1 MKNLM
6 KYAILPR
13 ALVLLLALSLMLSV
27 FVLPAAA
34 ATEKV
39 YTEWSYDKTSNT
51 LTATFPDGD
60 TEVYYRLED
69 NPNLR
74 YDPDYS
80 YKYYNNVHIN
90 GSSYKI
96 YATKGGGETLA
107 LYGFNEDWIFFVTE
121 EQMKEV
127 EELYEAKSDGHAT
140 TLAYRKI
147 GQDKYSKSSLKV
159 KGSFCGN
166 MASLTKDPDA
176 ETLTDTLY
184 GLRYAPRYELWLYD
198 WDKMV
203 AVNYG
208 FMFDLMGELYYLPV
222 EGLPAAALD
231 VRGELNPT
239 EAVTVTLYRLPDLL
253 TEDVTDGIS
262 GASYGYHYSVENE
275 GGYLGGL
282 VDPDLG
288 LGIGTEDVP
297 AGLVYFTIAL
307 LGIIAPIA
315 PLVLGLTLPHSRKQ
329 GYSKRWYLLA
339 YLSGAWM
346 LMGVVLLVAMIVA
359 L

>member
-1 MKNLM
+1 VKKLM

-13 ALVLLLALSLMLSV
+13 ALVLLLALTLAVTAS
-27 FVLPAAA
+27 VLPAAA
-34 ATEKV
+34 AAEKV
-39 YTEWSYDKTSNT
+39 YTEWVYDEASKT

-60 TEVYYRLED
+60 TEVYYRVEND
-69 NPNLR
+69 SRLR
-74 YDPDYS
+74 YDPDYR
-80 YKYYNNVHIN
+80 YKYYNSVSIN

-96 YATKGGGETLA
+96 YAAEEEGDTLA
-107 LYGFNEDWIFFVTE
+107 LLGFNEDWIFFVTE

-275 GGYLGGL
+275 GGYMGGL
-282 VDPDLG
+282 IDPNIPDEDLP
-288 LGIGTEDVP
+288 V
-297 AGLVYFTIAL
+297 GLVYFTIAF
-307 LGIIAPIA
+307 LGIILPIA
-315 PLVLGLTLPHSRKQ
+315 PLVLGLCLPHSAKQ
-329 GYSKRWYLLA
+329 GYQKRWYLLT

-346 LMGVVLLVAMIVA
+346 VMGVVLLVAMIVA

>member
-1 MKNLM
+1 MKKLM

-13 ALVLLLALSLMLSV
+13 ALVLLLALSLALSV

-39 YTEWSYDKTSNT
+39 YTEWTYDQTNQT

-60 TEVYYRLED
+60 TEVYYRVEAS
-69 NPNLR
+69 PHLR

-80 YKYYNNVHIN
+80 YKYYNSVRVD

-96 YATKGGGETLA
+96 YAAEDGGDTLA
-107 LYGFNEDWIFFVTE
+107 LYGFNEDWIFFVAADKKAE
-121 EQMKEV
+121 I
-127 EELYEAKSDGHAT
+127 EELYTAVDERVTTVSYREIGKTDYLHYELDHGGSFLKRMVKLAKS
-140 TLAYRKI
+140 
-147 GQDKYSKSSLKV
+147 S
-159 KGSFCGN
+159 
-166 MASLTKDPDA
+166 DA
-176 ETLTDTLY
+176 ETVTDTLY

-198 WDKMV
+198 DDGMV

-208 FMFDLMGELYYLPV
+208 FLFDLMGEVYYLPV
-222 EGLPAAALD
+222 NALPAAALD
-231 VRGELNPT
+231 KNGALKPSE
-239 EAVTVTLYRLPDLL
+239 EISVTLYRLPNDM
-253 TEDVTDGIS
+253 EADAIEAIA
-262 GASYGYHYSVENE
+262 GANYGYHFSVENE

-282 VDPDLG
+282 IAPDLG
-288 LGIGTEDVP
+288 ISDEEVP
-297 AGLVYFTIAL
+297 PALVYFTIAF
-307 LGIIAPIA
+307 LGIIIPIA
-315 PLVLGLTLPHSRKQ
+315 PLVLGLTLPHSQKQ

-346 LMGVVLLVAMIVA
+346 LMGVVLLVAMIVV